1 MGNLSALFTA
11 VFPVNSAWPGT
22 GLRTHLQEEAV
33 WEDRVGVGQGEEKQ
47 GETLIVP
54 LSSRAGTHKWS
65 FAHPH
70 PSPGSFPSLRTLGA
84 TLGQCPGTEVDRLA
98 FFAWAQRQTSPG
110 LSDLS
115 AEQLI
120 NPESEIRQRD
130 NVCSPVTT
138 HPFSKEGLQLCLYLG
153 SFHSRK
159 HQSRTKQV
167 KRDLTYFLLR
177 GRNIKCSPPFFKL
190 RTKNKIPFSK

>member
-1 MGNLSALFTA
+1 MQWNKNLTEVGNLSALFTA

-120 NPESEIRQRD
+120 NPESEIRQR
-130 NVCSPVTT
+130 
-138 HPFSKEGLQLCLYLG
+138 E
-153 SFHSRK
+153 
-159 HQSRTKQV
+159 KQ
-167 KRDLTYFLLR
+167 
-177 GRNIKCSPPFFKL
+177 G
-190 RTKNKIPFSK
+190 

>member
-33 WEDRVGVGQGEEKQ
+33 WEDRVGIGQGEEKQ
-47 GETLIVP
+47 GETLTVP

-120 NPESEIRQRD
+120 NPESEISQREQQGYRVFTWHHPSLLERRPSTLSVFRLLSLKKTSIKDQTSQERFNLLSFERQKYKM
-130 NVCSPVTT
+130 
-138 HPFSKEGLQLCLYLG
+138 FSTI
-153 SFHSRK
+153 F
-159 HQSRTKQV
+159 
-167 KRDLTYFLLR
+167 
-177 GRNIKCSPPFFKL
+177 
-190 RTKNKIPFSK
+190 

>member
-1 MGNLSALFTA
+1 M
-11 VFPVNSAWPGT
+11 
-22 GLRTHLQEEAV
+22 
-33 WEDRVGVGQGEEKQ
+33 WEVRVGVREGEEKQ

-54 LSSRAGTHKWS
+54 LSSSRAGTHKRS
-65 FAHPH
+65 CAHPH

-120 NPESEIRQRD
+120 NPESEIRQR
-130 NVCSPVTT
+130 
-138 HPFSKEGLQLCLYLG
+138 E
-153 SFHSRK
+153 
-159 HQSRTKQV
+159 KQ
-167 KRDLTYFLLR
+167 R
-177 GRNIKCSPPFFKL
+177 
-190 RTKNKIPFSK
+190 